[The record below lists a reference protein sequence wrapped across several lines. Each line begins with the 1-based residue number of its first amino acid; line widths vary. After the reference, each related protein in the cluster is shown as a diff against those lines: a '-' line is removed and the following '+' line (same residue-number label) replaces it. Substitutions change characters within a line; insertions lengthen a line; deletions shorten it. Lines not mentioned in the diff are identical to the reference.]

1 MGRSPPTEERAASR
15 SLFTADITIRLQQL
29 VTGWQ
34 GAERNQSLF
43 DLHNECLNAAGP
55 GGRHLLPAKLLLVKN
70 LDETNLQAA
79 IRNANGKGRGTIVRF
94 RVKPLGRFDAA
105 LVPTGLAGAV
115 PDCWLLAIPGNLS
128 LPDPASLY
136 RHALRHPLLNREQG
150 KISQFPPPG

>member
-15 SLFTADITIRLQQL
+15 PLFTADIPLRLKQL
-29 VTGWQ
+29 VAGWQ

-55 GGRHLLPAKLLLVKN
+55 GGRRLLPAKLLLVKN

-79 IRNANGKGRGTIVRF
+79 IRNANGKGRGILVRF

-105 LVPTGLAGAV
+105 LVPTGLPGAR
-115 PDCWLLAIPGNLS
+115 PGRSSRAVVEKLS
-128 LPDPASLY
+128 SPSY
-136 RHALRHPLLNREQG
+136 
-150 KISQFPPPG
+150 